1 MKKHAHHQQST
12 ATRIRRTQSES
23 DLPLL
28 KHRRPSTST
37 SPSTTNKKDPK
48 HRTPSFTPA
57 QITSQH
63 AQERIALE
71 GMRSKLHHKLC
82 LRHTHDARIT
92 GLEQLLETAR
102 DMPALAAVR
111 RQHPIDM
118 QALTRDIENTAE
130 VLKSRV
136 RAEYATR
143 LALIEEFAELK
154 ETGTKATWLL
164 TLLETLVDEKCG
176 LLKALGEVRERV
188 RVRRERVDSV
198 FAASESGGRRR
209 SRLRGNSLCVERVGM
224 RGEGCGGGRTGEGW
238 WPYFSLDLSRD
249 DR

>member
-1 MKKHAHHQQST
+1 MKNLQQRT
-12 ATRIRRTQSES
+12 AMRIRRTQSES

-37 SPSTTNKKDPK
+37 SPFNKKDPK
-48 HRTPSFTPA
+48 QRTPSLTPG

-71 GMRSKLHHKLC
+71 GVRSKLHHKLC
-82 LRHTHDARIT
+82 LRHTHDARTT

-154 ETGTKATWLL
+154 ETGSKATWLL
-164 TLLETLVDEKCG
+164 ALLETLVDEKCG

-198 FAASESGGRRR
+198 FAASEFGGRRR

-224 RGEGCGGGRTGEGW
+224 LGERSGGGRTGEGW
-238 WPYFSLDLSRD
+238 WPDFSLDLSRD